1 MYNYPKEKNAWK
13 MSIHLAQLTQW
24 KMHRIDRY
32 RNNSAFPVTILLI
45 EIFRKTTQNQT
56 TANSFFIACFLYLGH
71 FFSAIFFFGF
81 VRTTSGKPSNAKTKG
96 KRNQKVIERYRKAK
110 NETRNKWRWEF
121 FFKLKEVIMM
131 QRWRKRNNQ

>member
-56 TANSFFIACFLYLGH
+56 TANSFFIACFLYLDH
-71 FFSAIFFFGF
+71 FFLRYFFS
-81 VRTTSGKPSNAKTKG
+81 VLSGQQVVNHQTQ
-96 KRNQKVIERYRKAK
+96 KR
-110 NETRNKWRWEF
+110 
-121 FFKLKEVIMM
+121 KEKEI
-131 QRWRKRNNQ
+131 KK